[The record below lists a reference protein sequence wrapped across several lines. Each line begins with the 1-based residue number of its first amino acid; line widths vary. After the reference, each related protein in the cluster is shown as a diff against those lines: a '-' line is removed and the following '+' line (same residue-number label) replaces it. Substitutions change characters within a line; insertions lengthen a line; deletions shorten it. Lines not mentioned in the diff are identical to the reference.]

1 MRVELD
7 ADETWALL
15 SMLVAQVAE
24 QATLSDK
31 DRAAIRKWRSE
42 GMKPASEPLRE
53 LTAKINADL
62 DRASRSKERSQIRKP
77 DWR

>member
-53 LTAKINADL
+53 LMAKINADL